1 VQLHEDDGKTALA
14 PTEMRVYFAPPWWL
28 TPLYGGSHVALR
40 CCWCGTALVHV
51 KSGGTSE
58 FPMHALEFASLC
70 EATVARVLVARGLYI
85 GCRLCS
91 LDLELS
97 RVNHWSAIWGPGC
110 VGCQQGE
117 PRPQVQLAAPAV
129 RRCALGGVLHVSE
142 SDHLGVLEL

>member
-1 VQLHEDDGKTALA
+1 MQLHKDDGKTALA
-14 PTEMRVYFAPPWWL
+14 PTEKGVYFAPPWWL

-91 LDLELS
+91 LDLEY
-97 RVNHWSAIWGPGC
+97 
-110 VGCQQGE
+110 
-117 PRPQVQLAAPAV
+117 
-129 RRCALGGVLHVSE
+129 
-142 SDHLGVLEL
+142 LELIIGPPSGDRDVWDASRGNHALRCSLLPLP